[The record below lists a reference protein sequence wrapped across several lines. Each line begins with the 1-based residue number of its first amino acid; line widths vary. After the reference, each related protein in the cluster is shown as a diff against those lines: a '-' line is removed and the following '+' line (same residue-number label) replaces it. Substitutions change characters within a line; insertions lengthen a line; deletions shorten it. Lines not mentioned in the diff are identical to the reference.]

1 MDTQNKAASKFP
13 RWAALTLGGAVCA
26 ALTAAAAWYD
36 LTYNGG
42 KLVYPIHSYAFAPTD
57 IPMLLA
63 VGLDVLY
70 VLYLA
75 FLLVRGIQAQ
85 KERVAE
91 TGRTRRLSPKLGF
104 LGFCGFLGFAGFWT
118 YGAMGDL
125 TGFIFFAF
133 FGFFGFFFEGK
144 MSNTLMDERYK
155 ENAVRA
161 ELKALRIGF
170 GIIFFLLLFA
180 GQARR
185 LTAELVAPILIA
197 GIALTVALTIFLS
210 EYLLYRYDHDDA
222 AAMEEDG

>member
-1 MDTQNKAASKFP
+1 MKHNQTSNHP
-13 RWAALTLGGAVCA
+13 RGLLLALGGVLCA
-26 ALTAAAAWYD
+26 ALTGAAVWYD

-42 KLVYPIHSYAFAPTD
+42 KLVYPMHSYAFAPAD

-63 VGLDVLY
+63 VALDVLY
-70 VLYLA
+70 ALYLA
-75 FLLVRGIQAQ
+75 FLLVRWIRAQ
-85 KERVAE
+85 KEHVVK

-118 YGAMGDL
+118 YGALGDL
-125 TGFIFFAF
+125 SGFIFFAF

-155 ENAVRA
+155 ENAARA
-161 ELKALRIGF
+161 ERKALRIGF
-170 GIIFFLLLFA
+170 GIIFFLLIFV
-180 GQARR
+180 GQAGR

-197 GIALTVALTIFLS
+197 SIALTVALTIFLS